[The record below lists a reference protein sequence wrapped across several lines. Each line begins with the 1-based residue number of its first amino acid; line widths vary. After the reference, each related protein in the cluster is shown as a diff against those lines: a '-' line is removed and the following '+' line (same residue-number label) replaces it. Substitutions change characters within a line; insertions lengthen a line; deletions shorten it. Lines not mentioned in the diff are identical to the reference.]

1 MFPTLKTVG
10 NNSAFQREQ
19 ISRWN
24 TEELT
29 LLCTWLQS
37 VANSAPCK
45 QSRVLLRFKLFATIE
60 LQYSA
65 VTGLTEMS
73 AFQRESRLVQG
84 FYVKF
89 RYAAPELCVIKHS
102 VFLR

>member
-1 MFPTLKTVG
+1 M
-10 NNSAFQREQ
+10 QR
-19 ISRWN
+19 SRSVRLGYQKKAWLIPNFAIDNAEKQRLTRDFAIDN
-24 TEELT
+24 TK
-29 LLCTWLQS
+29 
-37 VANSAPCK
+37 K
-45 QSRVLLRFKLFATIE
+45 QFYNLGIAIE